1 MPENTKKFL
10 WLAASVSLFALVVV
24 GAAFIFFAPAKTSR
38 LAPFDLNGKAEPK
51 QESPQD
57 YLADAPADAG
67 TTQTTSS
74 SGDIIIVYGNNPDAK
89 SGEAPAESQQKP
101 ATTTIIVTPSATTT
115 PRQAETPKASPPVP
129 AAKPAV
135 QPSAKAPAAKTAAA
149 TPKAAPAPAASTKPP
164 AVAAKT
170 TAAQPAGADY
180 WIQAGSF
187 SVKDNADALK
197 NSFKDKGL
205 PTSLTVRDTDG
216 KSRYLVK
223 IGPYPTREEAN
234 KWLPAVK
241 SVKGAEKAWI
251 TQ

>member
-164 AVAAKT
+164 AVAASPGR
-170 TAAQPAGADY
+170 PAG
-180 WIQAGSF
+180 ILIRRRFREEQ
-187 SVKDNADALK
+187 SVKIPQERPPPLP
-197 NSFKDKGL
+197 KDGTQEPL
-205 PTSLTVRDTDG
+205 PGQDRPLPHARGGEQVAARGQVREGGGESLDHPI
-216 KSRYLVK
+216 K
-223 IGPYPTREEAN
+223 I
-234 KWLPAVK
+234 V
-241 SVKGAEKAWI
+241 
-251 TQ
+251 

>member
-10 WLAASVSLFALVVV
+10 WLAAAVSLFALVVV
-24 GAAFIFFAPAKTSR
+24 GAAFIFFAPAKTSSQ
-38 LAPFDLNGKAEPK
+38 APFDLKGKAEPK

-74 SGDIIIVYGNNPDAK
+74 SGDIIIVYGNNPEGT
-89 SGEAPAESQQKP
+89 SSEAPVESRQKP
-101 ATTTIIVTPSATTT
+101 ATTTIVVTPPATTT
-115 PRQAETPKASPPVP
+115 TIRQAET
-129 AAKPAV
+129 AKTTV
-135 QPSAKAPAAKTAAA
+135 QPAAKAPATTKAPAA
-149 TPKAAPAPAASTKPP
+149 TKAAPPPAVQAKPP
-164 AVAAKT
+164 AVAAKAA
-170 TAAQPAGADY
+170 AAQPGGADY

-197 NSFKDKGL
+197 TLFKDKGL
-205 PTSLTVRDTDG
+205 PTALTVKDTDG

-234 KWLPAVK
+234 KWLSAVK